1 MKICAT
7 CFEISICLF
16 RVVEMVVSIAPDL
29 FIDSSKPSADLLLNR
44 LIQVCVIHVLT
55 LNLIETPFY
64 TFANRASPD
73 QVATCSGSTL
83 FAIKI

>member
-44 LIQVCVIHVLT
+44 LIQVSVIHVLT
-55 LNLIETPFY
+55 LSHIKTPFN
-64 TFANRASPD
+64 TFANRAHHD
-73 QVATCSGSTL
+73 QAAL
-83 FAIKI
+83 MRAA

>member
-29 FIDSSKPSADLLLNR
+29 FIDSSKHSADLLLNR
-44 LIQVCVIHVLT
+44 LIQVSVLFHFYSLHPINNLSVIM
-55 LNLIETPFY
+55 
-64 TFANRASPD
+64 
-73 QVATCSGSTL
+73 
-83 FAIKI
+83 

>member
-44 LIQVCVIHVLT
+44 LIQVSVICVLSF
-55 LNLIETPFY
+55 NLIKMPFN
-64 TFANRASPD
+64 TFANRADPD
-73 QVATCSGSTL
+73 QIALKMYV
-83 FAIKI
+83 

>member
-44 LIQVCVIHVLT
+44 LIQVSMKQVLRKHVM
-55 LNLIETPFY
+55 
-64 TFANRASPD
+64 
-73 QVATCSGSTL
+73 
-83 FAIKI
+83 